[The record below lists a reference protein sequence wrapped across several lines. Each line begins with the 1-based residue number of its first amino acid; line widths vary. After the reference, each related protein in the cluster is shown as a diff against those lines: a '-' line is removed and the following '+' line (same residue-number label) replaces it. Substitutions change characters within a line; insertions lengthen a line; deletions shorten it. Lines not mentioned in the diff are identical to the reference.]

1 MNSKNLDDLL
11 IFLIQDQINEE
22 SSLIIKEIINIK
34 NSNIKSNSP
43 LNKSLIIKKL
53 SNNKNQINIENI
65 FEKLINL
72 DFIEFNDTKKEELN
86 ININNIINILLYP
99 RYCYYITNKY
109 GPKCLKF
116 LEYLL
121 EFGFY
126 KDDLNIFNK
135 NEFTCLIRDGVIIK
149 KKKTKKKENSGL
161 FNRNNIDIYK
171 INFKLM
177 NEILFKE
184 YIINHYKKYI
194 SMNFQFYDFFKK
206 VIYSNNYI
214 YQLKNY
220 EKNINISQIIIDNF
234 DFGNLLIKDSKD
246 NNNDKLLLNKEMIK
260 YDLFYNSIEKIINLF
275 YSSKHARIFK
285 IIQSNQNLNIFQIS
299 QKACLKYLEVQ
310 EILDD
315 LIQKLKVIK
324 KQDELYYLNDINKS
338 IIDMIKNNIYGIIK
352 NIKYEL
358 KDKLKELQG
367 RIDQNIILQ
376 YINKYYSLINEFSE
390 ILNIYNFLFN

>member
-22 SSLIIKEIINIK
+22 SSLIIKEIMNIK
-34 NSNIKSNSP
+34 NSNIKSNSS
-43 LNKSLIIKKL
+43 LNKSLLIKKL

-72 DFIEFNDTKKEELN
+72 EFIEFNDTKKEELN

-135 NEFTCLIRDGVIIK
+135 NEITCLIRDGVIIK
-149 KKKTKKKENSGL
+149 NKIEKKENSGL
-161 FNRNNIDIYK
+161 FNCNNIDIYK

-246 NNNDKLLLNKEMIK
+246 NNNDKLILNKEIIK

>member
-22 SSLIIKEIINIK
+22 SSLIIKEIMNIK
-34 NSNIKSNSP
+34 NSNIKSNSS
-43 LNKSLIIKKL
+43 LNKSLLIKKL

-72 DFIEFNDTKKEELN
+72 DFIEYNDTKKEELN
-86 ININNIINILLYP
+86 MNINNIINILLYP
-99 RYCYYITNKY
+99 RYCYYIVNKY
-109 GPKCLKF
+109 GPKCSKF
-116 LEYLL
+116 FEYLL
-121 EFGFY
+121 QFGLY
-126 KDDLNIFNK
+126 QDDLNIFNK
-135 NEFTCLIRDGVIIK
+135 NEITCLIRDGVIIK
-149 KKKTKKKENSGL
+149 NKIEKKENSGL
-161 FNRNNIDIYK
+161 FNSNNIDIYK

-206 VIYSNNYI
+206 VIYSNNYK

-220 EKNINISQIIIDNF
+220 EKNINISQIIVDNF

-285 IIQSNQNLNIFQIS
+285 IIQSNQNLNIFQLS

>member
-34 NSNIKSNSP
+34 NSNSKNNSTFS
-43 LNKSLIIKKL
+43 KSLLIKKF
-53 SNNKNQINIENI
+53 SNNINQINIENI
-65 FEKLINL
+65 LEKLIKL
-72 DFIEFNDTKKEELN
+72 DFIELNDAKKEELN
-86 ININNIINILLYP
+86 LNINNMLNILLYP

-109 GPKCLKF
+109 GPKCLKLF
-116 LEYLL
+116 EYLL

-126 KDDLNIFNK
+126 KDNLNTFSK
-135 NEFTCLIRDGVIIK
+135 NDFTPLIRDGFIIK
-149 KKKTKKKENSGL
+149 NKIQKKENSDV
-161 FNRNNIDIYK
+161 FSSNNINIYK

-184 YIINHYKKYI
+184 YIINYYKKYI
-194 SMNFQFYDFFKK
+194 SMNFQFYDLFKK
-206 VIYSNNYI
+206 VIYSYNYI

-234 DFGNLLIKDSKD
+234 DYGKLLIKENKD
-246 NNNDKLLLNKEMIK
+246 NDDKLILNKEMIK

-275 YSSKHARIFK
+275 FSSKHIRIFK
-285 IIQSNQNLNIFQIS
+285 IIQLNQNLNIFQIS

-315 LIQKLKVIK
+315 LIQKLKIIK
-324 KQDELYYLNDINKS
+324 KQDEIYYLNDINES

-390 ILNIYNFLFN
+390 ILNAYNFLFN

>member
-72 DFIEFNDTKKEELN
+72 EFIEFNDTRKEELN

-99 RYCYYITNKY
+99 RYCYYIVNKY
-109 GPKCLKF
+109 GPKCSKF
-116 LEYLL
+116 FEYLL
-121 EFGFY
+121 QFGLY
-126 KDDLNIFNK
+126 QDDLNIFNK
-135 NEFTCLIRDGVIIK
+135 NEITCLIRDGVIIK
-149 KKKTKKKENSGL
+149 NKIEKKENSGL
-161 FNRNNIDIYK
+161 FNCNNIDIYK

-220 EKNINISQIIIDNF
+220 EKNINISQIIVDNF
-234 DFGNLLIKDSKD
+234 DYGNLLIKDSKD

>member
-72 DFIEFNDTKKEELN
+72 EFIEFNDTKKEELN

-99 RYCYYITNKY
+99 RYCYYIANKY
-109 GPKCLKF
+109 GPKCSKF
-116 LEYLL
+116 FEYLL
-121 EFGFY
+121 QFGLY
-126 KDDLNIFNK
+126 QDDLNIFNK
-135 NEFTCLIRDGVIIK
+135 NEITCLIRDGVIIK
-149 KKKTKKKENSGL
+149 NKIEKKENSGL
-161 FNRNNIDIYK
+161 FNCNNIDIYK

-184 YIINHYKKYI
+184 YIINYYKKYI

>member
-1 MNSKNLDDLL
+1 
-11 IFLIQDQINEE
+11 
-22 SSLIIKEIINIK
+22 
-34 NSNIKSNSP
+34 
-43 LNKSLIIKKL
+43 
-53 SNNKNQINIENI
+53 
-65 FEKLINL
+65 
-72 DFIEFNDTKKEELN
+72 
-86 ININNIINILLYP
+86 
-99 RYCYYITNKY
+99 
-109 GPKCLKF
+109 
-116 LEYLL
+116 
-121 EFGFY
+121 
-126 KDDLNIFNK
+126 
-135 NEFTCLIRDGVIIK
+135 
-149 KKKTKKKENSGL
+149 
-161 FNRNNIDIYK
+161 
-171 INFKLM
+171 M